1 MTVGERIKKLRIEK
15 GLSQEELAKRAGYAD
30 KTAICKI
37 ERSGD
42 DVSTYIINKMA
53 NALGVDSSKIY
64 AWDLDI
70 TEEER
75 ILIADYR
82 IADETTQEMVKRLL
96 SYADRMK
103 RGDEK

>member
-42 DVSTYIINKMA
+42 DVSTEGEDCGKRWIFLSNKKEPPGGGSIGE
-53 NALGVDSSKIY
+53 L
-64 AWDLDI
+64 
-70 TEEER
+70 
-75 ILIADYR
+75 
-82 IADETTQEMVKRLL
+82 
-96 SYADRMK
+96 
-103 RGDEK
+103 